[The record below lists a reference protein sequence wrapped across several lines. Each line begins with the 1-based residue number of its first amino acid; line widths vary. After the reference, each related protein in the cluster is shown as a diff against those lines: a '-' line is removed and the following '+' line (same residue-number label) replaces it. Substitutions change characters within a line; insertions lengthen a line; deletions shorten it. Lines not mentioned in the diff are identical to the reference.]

1 MGERAEKARSL
12 FMEGYNCSQSVLGA
26 FADLYGLDMNT
37 AMRLSDG
44 LGGGMGRMRLTCGA
58 VSAMAIV
65 AGLELSSGRPKDSD
79 NRTEVYAKVRE
90 MSEKFAEKNGSVICA
105 ELLRS
110 AVPKDNS
117 SRRGKNCRIL
127 QKTSVCGMCVRL
139 CRNNRKSAAFRQN
152 RGISSDA
159 IFVLTI
165 LRKSHIIELRQYRTE
180 LVRKMQAD
188 FVQSRQ
194 VSFVRCCLI
203 LKRRSDQSSCIVCL
217 TESVGEV

>member
-105 ELLRS
+105 ELLGS
-110 AVPKDNS
+110 AVPGDNS
-117 SRRGKNCRIL
+117 SRPEARTAEYYKKRPCAE
-127 QKTSVCGMCVRL
+127 CVYD
-139 CRNNRKSAAFRQN
+139 CAA
-152 RGISSDA
+152 
-159 IFVLTI
+159 
-165 LRKSHIIELRQYRTE
+165 IIESLLLSDKTE
-180 LVRKMQAD
+180 
-188 FVQSRQ
+188 
-194 VSFVRCCLI
+194 
-203 LKRRSDQSSCIVCL
+203 
-217 TESVGEV
+217 E